1 METMQIRWLGHSCF
15 AITCQEYTV
24 VVDPFAPGSVPGYA
38 DIQETADQVLCS
50 HEHHDHNYRAGVTL
64 RQDGR
69 ANPFTITSLPSFHD
83 DCGGEKRG
91 PNTIHLLEAGGLRVA
106 HLGDL
111 GALPAPEVV
120 EQLQNLDAVL
130 VPVGGF
136 YTVGPQEAWEVVQAL
151 SPPGDCPHAL
161 QHGHVRLRC
170 VGAGGGLF
178 GSGRP
183 LGPVRH
189 GHPGDSPGHEP
200 SYGLAHLWGSQGLKE
215 RPLTKAESQSRPAAR
230 RKCPGQRR
238 AAGLAASGRRRRWS
252 DRPVPPKWRA
262 WWCAAAHTGWG

>member
-151 SPPGDCPHAL
+151 SPRVIVPMHYSTDTFGYDVLAPVEDFL
-161 QHGHVRLRC
+161 DLGSRWVRYDTDTLEI
-170 VGAGGGLF
+170 
-178 GSGRP
+178 
-183 LGPVRH
+183 
-189 GHPGDSPGHEP
+189 HPGMSRHTALLT
-200 SYGLAHLWGSQGLKE
+200 YGGAK
-215 RPLTKAESQSRPAAR
+215 
-230 RKCPGQRR
+230 
-238 AAGLAASGRRRRWS
+238 
-252 DRPVPPKWRA
+252 D
-262 WWCAAAHTGWG
+262 

>member
-64 RQDGR
+64 RQDSR

-151 SPPGDCPHAL
+151 SPRVIVPMHYSTDTLGFVVLAPVEDFL
-161 QHGHVRLRC
+161 DLGGRGVRYDTDTLEI
-170 VGAGGGLF
+170 
-178 GSGRP
+178 
-183 LGPVRH
+183 
-189 GHPGDSPGHEP
+189 HPGMSRHTALLT
-200 SYGLAHLWGSQGLKE
+200 YGGAK
-215 RPLTKAESQSRPAAR
+215 
-230 RKCPGQRR
+230 
-238 AAGLAASGRRRRWS
+238 
-252 DRPVPPKWRA
+252 D
-262 WWCAAAHTGWG
+262 